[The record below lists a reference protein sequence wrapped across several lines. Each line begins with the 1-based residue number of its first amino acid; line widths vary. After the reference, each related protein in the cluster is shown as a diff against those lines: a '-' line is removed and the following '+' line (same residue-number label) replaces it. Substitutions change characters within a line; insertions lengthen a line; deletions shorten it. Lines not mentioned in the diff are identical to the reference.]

1 MSDKSRRD
9 FIKLASVGAAGLAV
23 NACAGTDESSTGKTP
38 QKEAVTSKEN
48 ELKELPIV
56 VSTWKHGLKANE
68 AAWEILS
75 ESGYALDAVEAGVR
89 VSESDPMERSVGYG
103 GRPDRDG
110 HVTLD
115 ACIMNELYDC
125 GSVAFLRDIKNPISV
140 ARKVMTDTPHVML
153 VGEGAKQFALDNGFV
168 EEDLLVPDSEK
179 EWKEWLKESEYKPV
193 INIENH
199 DTIGMLALDNKGR
212 LSGACTTSG
221 AAYKLHGRVGDSPII
236 GAGLYVDGE
245 VGAACATGLG
255 EAVIRSCGSHFVVQ
269 LLKQGYT
276 PTEACQEAVEH
287 IHKIHKNVEGL
298 QVGFLALTIDGQVG
312 GYSMYNGF
320 NFAQYTNDGNV
331 MIDCESKL
339 RWED

>member
-1 MSDKSRRD
+1 MSEKSRRE
-9 FIKLASVGAAGLAV
+9 FLKLASVGAAGIAV
-23 NACAGTDESSTGKTP
+23 NACASGDDSPKASGEAKKQVPETP
-38 QKEAVTSKEN
+38 IQKSK
-48 ELKELPIV
+48 PIV
-56 VSTWKHGLKANE
+56 VSTWEHGLKANE
-68 AAWEILS
+68 AAWNVLS
-75 ESGYALDAVEAGVR
+75 QKGYALDAVEAGVR
-89 VSESDPMERSVGYG
+89 VSESDPEERSVGYG

-110 HVTLD
+110 NVTLD

-125 GSVAFLRDIKNPISV
+125 GSVAFLQNIKNPISV

-153 VGEGAKQFALDNGFV
+153 VGEGAKQFALENGFT
-168 EEDLLVPDSEK
+168 EENLLVPASEK

-199 DTIGMLALDNKGR
+199 DTIGMLALDNDGC

-255 EAVIRSCGSHFVVQ
+255 EAVIRSCGSHLVVQ
-269 LLKQGYT
+269 LLKQGYS
-276 PTEACQEAVEH
+276 PKEACQEAVEH
-287 IHKIHKNVEGL
+287 IHKIHKNVDGL
-298 QVGFLALTIDGQVG
+298 QVGFLALNIHGEAG

-320 NFAQYTNDGNV
+320 NFAQYTDNGNV